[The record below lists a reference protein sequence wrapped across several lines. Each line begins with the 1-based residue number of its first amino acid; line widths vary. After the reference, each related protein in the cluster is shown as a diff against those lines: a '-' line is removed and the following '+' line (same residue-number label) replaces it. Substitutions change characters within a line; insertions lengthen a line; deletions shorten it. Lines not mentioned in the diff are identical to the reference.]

1 MLFPQTRDC
10 GCGCLRC
17 LNAQTKSDMKRQ
29 LAGERL
35 PTREIRRIPQGCGS
49 PALYLWS
56 AAGGCRTTNAKLAIN
71 GDSLF
76 PKNDVHPPYS
86 LPFSVFAF
94 FLRSAKRQTEPAEKK
109 TVRKRVDVKRNTLPL
124 LVIQTKSAARSGIS
138 ITVQQNLGGVFTLHA
153 ALFSYCYVLPDPYG
167 ALKHFR
173 SRDMLPQDL
182 PLLNCTN

>member
-56 AAGGCRTTNAKLAIN
+56 AAGGCRTTNAKLVIN
-71 GDSLF
+71 GDSLSQKRSISDTLHPF
-76 PKNDVHPPYS
+76 PFRFFPPLRKTTNRAGGKENCKKKSGREKRYI
-86 LPFSVFAF
+86 VAF
-94 FLRSAKRQTEPAEKK
+94 RYPNKKRRTFRNQHNGTSKLQ
-109 TVRKRVDVKRNTLPL
+109 RKLPL
-124 LVIQTKSAARSGIS
+124 SAA
-138 ITVQQNLGGVFTLHA
+138 LLC
-153 ALFSYCYVLPDPYG
+153 YCYVLSG
-167 ALKHFR
+167 SVR
-173 SRDMLPQDL
+173 RVEEMLTQR
-182 PLLNCTN
+182 